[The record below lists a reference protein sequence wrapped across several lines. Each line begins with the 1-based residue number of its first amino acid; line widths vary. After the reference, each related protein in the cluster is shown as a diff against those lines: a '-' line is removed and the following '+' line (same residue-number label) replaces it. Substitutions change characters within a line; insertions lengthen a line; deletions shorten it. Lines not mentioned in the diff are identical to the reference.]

1 MTVRIAVLVAL
12 VAGCSIGEPAE
23 LDFRACPAVGLDAVA
38 ALEPRLSDTG
48 LFDDIGNEEL
58 GDGVIPYQPQ
68 FVLWSGG
75 AAKRRWVRLPPG
87 GRIDTS
93 DPDAWQFPVGTRFW
107 KEFIRDGVRV
117 ETRML
122 ARVGAGADD
131 WAAAAYVWDDD
142 QRDARIAPDGR
153 DHAVGT
159 SHDVPPSSACMG
171 CHRGTQSRVLGFSA
185 IQLSPAGE
193 DSWIDLAGLE
203 AQDLVTDP
211 LPAPVVVPGD
221 ALQRRAIGWL
231 HANCGHC
238 HNQNRPAPRALRCYD
253 PQRSFDLSLRVDS
266 LGSLEDT
273 GVYRTAVGTVFEAGL
288 PDDSL
293 AIKRIRGGEMPP
305 LAVEFLDRGALDVLV
320 QWLEAMP
327 PPSAGPEPGPEP
339 ER

>member
-1 MTVRIAVLVAL
+1 MSFRTAAL
-12 VAGCSIGEPAE
+12 LLALLAACSIGEAGE
-23 LDFRACPAVGLDAVA
+23 LDFRACPAVDREVVA

-58 GDGVIPYQPQ
+58 GAGVVPYQPQ
-68 FVLWSGG
+68 FQLWSGG

-87 GRIDTS
+87 EAIDTS

-122 ARVGAGADD
+122 ARVGPGADD

-142 QRDARIAPDGR
+142 QRDARIAPDGM

-171 CHRGTQSRVLGFSA
+171 CHRGTRSRVLGFSA
-185 IQLSPAGE
+185 IQLSPAGP
-193 DSWIDLAGLE
+193 DSQIDLAGLE
-203 AQDLVTDP
+203 AQGLVTDRMA
-211 LPAPVVVPGD
+211 APIVVPGD
-221 ALQRRAIGWL
+221 PLERRVVGWL

-238 HNQNRPAPRALRCYD
+238 HNQARPAPRELRCYD
-253 PQRSFDLSLRVDS
+253 PQRSFDLSLRTDG
-266 LGSLEDT
+266 LASLEDT
-273 GVYRTAVGTVFEAGL
+273 GVYSTAVGVVFEAGA

-293 AIKRIRGGEMPP
+293 AMKRIRGGEMPP
-305 LAVEFLDRGALDVLV
+305 LAVEYLDQTAVDALV
-320 QWLEAMP
+320 QWLERM
-327 PPSAGPEPGPEP
+327 
-339 ER
+339 